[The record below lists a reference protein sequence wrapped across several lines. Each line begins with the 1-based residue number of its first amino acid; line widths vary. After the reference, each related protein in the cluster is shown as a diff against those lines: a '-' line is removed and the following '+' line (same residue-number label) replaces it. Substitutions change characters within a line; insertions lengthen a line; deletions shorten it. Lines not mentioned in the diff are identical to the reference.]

1 MRAVLEHGCRIDN
14 PTAHVSSCLVN
25 RVETCRECV
34 GCVDN
39 AAVNRAFA
47 YLCGNFLYVG
57 AVGQHAC
64 IRQRLLIQLVV
75 TENLLGILTDR
86 YIAVA
91 DGKQHVTVLQ
101 LFRKIVKAL
110 DSLRV
115 AFRHS
120 QCYLVLEQVDAGAAL
135 QLIQTVRVLVGIV
148 LERAVECVHL
158 LGCCRDEHVAVRAF
172 LDLGEQ
178 VAGGGKVE
186 RQGDVRVNAL
196 VVLCDPVQGLGHGGR
211 RKYGQLCGI
220 CRTHVLSCTVAALGC
235 TAACQHCQ

>member
-1 MRAVLEHGCRIDN
+1 MRED
-14 PTAHVSSCLVN
+14 
-25 RVETCRECV
+25 
-34 GCVDN
+34 
-39 AAVNRAFA
+39 
-47 YLCGNFLYVG
+47 
-57 AVGQHAC
+57 
-64 IRQRLLIQLVV
+64 
-75 TENLLGILTDR
+75 LLGVLADR

-110 DSLRV
+110 DALRV

-135 QLIQTVRVLVGIV
+135 QLIQTVRVLVGVV
-148 LERAVECVHL
+148 LKRAVECVHL

-186 RQGDVRVNAL
+186 RQGDVRVNRL
-196 VVLCDPVQGLGHGGR
+196 VILCDPVQGLGHGGR
-211 RKYGQLCGI
+211 RKDGQLYGI
-220 CRTHVLSCTVAALGC
+220 CRARVLSRAVRALGG
-235 TAACQHCQ
+235 TAAAARQHCQ